1 MTDILAGLYVLT
13 ASGELGVYDEQRQ
26 LHVDEPLSRMFSEHN
41 RAFLHAHRQDPHGGD
56 RRSAV
61 LFEARQARAWGRFTL
76 SLEDIVVRGLYPAG
90 GRAASGL
97 TAFQQKNREMSVYR
111 GLELLIEHRRES
123 TPEVPVYCPVLFDP
137 QTTLAQRSSAI
148 GREPDELERGLTVLD
163 VLNLAATLPP
173 ARRAAPEILT
183 LVDKLRQGVIR
194 KDLRRDSPWSLL
206 QEAKRVVT
214 QPAAELARLHELERI
229 SSIERW
235 LKVPHQPVG
244 SERLHGFVQFRGLDN
259 VHLDEF
265 IAPSLI
271 YSAPAGA
278 LLLEQGQSD
287 AWNFYLLEGALNLI
301 PADGTSLRV
310 EGGTDKA
317 TRSIASL
324 KPRKYRV
331 EALTAVNFLWVHDR
345 VIAALADGTAR
356 PTG

>member
-1 MTDILAGLYVLT
+1 MTDILNGLYVLT
-13 ASGELGVYDEQRQ
+13 ASGELGVYDAQRQ
-26 LHVDEPLSRMFSEHN
+26 LHVDVPLSRMFSTHN
-41 RAFLHAHRQDPHGGD
+41 RAFLHTHRQDPHGGD
-56 RRSAV
+56 RRTAV

-76 SLEDIVVRGLYPAG
+76 SLEDVVVRGLYPAG

-123 TPEVPVYCPVLFDP
+123 APEVPVYCPVLFDP
-137 QTTLAQRSSAI
+137 QTTLAQRGSAI
-148 GREPDELERGLTVLD
+148 GREPDEQERNLAVMD

-173 ARRAAPEILT
+173 AGRAAPAILA

-194 KDLRRDSPWSLL
+194 KDIRRDSQWSLL
-206 QEAKRVVT
+206 QEAQRVVS
-214 QPAAELARLHELERI
+214 QPAAEMARLHDIERV

-235 LKVPHQPVG
+235 LKVPHQPIG
-244 SERLHGFVQFRGLDN
+244 SERLHSFAQFRGIDS
-259 VHLDEF
+259 VRLDEF

-271 YSAPAGA
+271 YSAPKGT

-287 AWNFYLLEGALNLI
+287 AWNLYLLDGALNLI
-301 PADGTSLRV
+301 PADGTGLRV
-310 EGGTDKA
+310 DGGTDKA

-345 VIAALADGTAR
+345 VLAAVSGGA
-356 PTG
+356 